1 MAAADVLYEVMTI
14 MVKRGP
20 LSVKE
25 QEAWE
30 ERNGKEVVEGEG
42 EEKKYVG
49 EKAEM

>member
-30 ERNGKEVVEGEG
+30 ERNGEEKVVGEG
-42 EEKKYVG
+42 EERRYVG
-49 EKAEM
+49 EKEEM